1 MLRTNLAT
9 KPFYNERAVQLGL
22 IATALVLAIITA
34 WNTAGIVQLS
44 GRQAELS
51 AQFEQDD
58 AKVRELQKKAQA
70 IRAAINQTELET
82 VVTKAAEANTILDQR
97 AFSWTELFNHVESTI
112 PPDVMLLAVRPAIE
126 KGVIF
131 MTFIVVGKEIEAI
144 DTFMERLEETGAFSG
159 MLSAEEQAT
168 DDGMYRA
175 TLQGRYQPSTPAPK
189 NVESPATAGAGE

>member
-22 IATALVLAIITA
+22 LATALVLALLTA
-34 WNTAGIVQLS
+34 WNTSEIVQLS
-44 GRQAELS
+44 RRHAELT
-51 AQFEQDD
+51 ARFEQDD
-58 AKVRELQKKAQA
+58 AKVREHQKKAQA
-70 IRAAINQTELET
+70 IRAAIDQAELEA

-112 PPDVMLLAVRPAIE
+112 PPDVMLLAVRPSIE
-126 KGVIF
+126 KGVIS
-131 MTFIVVGKEIEAI
+131 MTFLVIGKEIEAI

-159 MLSAEEQAT
+159 MLSAEEQVT

-175 TLQGRYQPSTPAPK
+175 TLQGRYQPAAPPPK
-189 NVESPATAGAGE
+189 SVEAPATAGAGE